1 MSGMM
6 WWGLAPAGLLLAV
19 AAAELGARWWLRHR
33 SAYYVFPPGQ
43 RIHLHPDPTV
53 FPQLE
58 RLVRFEVN
66 SQGERGREV
75 PRGRGSSR
83 LYRVL
88 VAGGSQPEGYL
99 LDQDTSWPGAL
110 QRLLETPRHLQRLKA
125 SAAHVGNIGRS
136 GVGSEALDLI
146 LERVLPRY
154 PRLQAIVILVGA
166 SDVIRWIEQGAPASR
181 PAAVRTSDVFRCHR
195 EAPFAWTPGMS
206 ALAELLRRL
215 RQRWLRPLDLHANA
229 CNWVGRARAM
239 RARAAEV
246 STTMPDPTPMLEH
259 FELHFR
265 RVLERAKLHADRV
278 LVARQSCFDK
288 DYTPEE
294 AAQMWHGG
302 VGQPWREEV
311 TTYYSFDIPSRLM
324 TLLDARAA
332 RVADEVGVEQLDLT
346 AVLEPSL
353 ETYWDWLHLTPAG
366 ARTVADAIA
375 SVILRQPRSFAVVD
389 HLPVAIPEDPT
400 PHLVTSR
407 CVDSPAS

>member
-1 MSGMM
+1 MSGIM
-6 WWGLAPAGLLLAV
+6 WWGLAPAALLLAA
-19 AAAELGARWWLRHR
+19 AAAELAARWWLRHR

-58 RLVRFEVN
+58 RLVRFEIN
-66 SQGERGREV
+66 SEGERGREV
-75 PRGRGSSR
+75 RRSRGG

-88 VAGGSQPEGYL
+88 VAGGSQPESYL
-99 LDQDTSWPGAL
+99 LDQDTSWPGVL
-110 QRLLETPRHLQRLKA
+110 QRLLETPTHLQRLQAK
-125 SAAHVGNIGRS
+125 AAHVGNIGRS
-136 GVGSEALDLI
+136 GVASEGLDLI

-181 PAAVRTSDVFRCHR
+181 PAPVRASDVFRCHR
-195 EAPFAWTPGMS
+195 DVAFAWRPGAS
-206 ALAELLRRL
+206 GLAELLRRL
-215 RQRWLRPLDLHANA
+215 RQRWLRPLDVHANA
-229 CNWVGRARAM
+229 CSWVGRARAM
-239 RARAAEV
+239 RARATDV

-265 RVLERAKLHADRV
+265 RLLERAKRHADRV
-278 LVARQSCFDK
+278 LVARQSWFDK
-288 DYTPEE
+288 DYNPEE
-294 AAQMWHGG
+294 AALMWHGG

-324 TLLDARAA
+324 ALLDVRAA
-332 RVADEVGVEQLDLT
+332 RVADEVGVEQLDLS

-353 ETYWDWLHLTPAG
+353 RTYWDWLHLTPAG
-366 ARTVADAIA
+366 ARTVAEAVA
-375 SVILRQPRSFAVVD
+375 SALLQRPRSSRALADLRRLAVS
-389 HLPVAIPEDPT
+389 EQPT
-400 PHLVTSR
+400 PQLVASR